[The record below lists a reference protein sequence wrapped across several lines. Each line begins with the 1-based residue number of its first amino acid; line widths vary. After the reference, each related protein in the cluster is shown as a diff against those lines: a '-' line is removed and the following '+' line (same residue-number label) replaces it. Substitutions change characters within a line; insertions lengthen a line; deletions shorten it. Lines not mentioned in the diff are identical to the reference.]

1 MKNRLHDKKAGIAIL
16 VSLILISVAEVILRG
31 VILNEAL
38 FKLSNAGEPCITV
51 LLSLVLIIF
60 ATMGK
65 DRIFYIICGGW
76 LGFFVFKQLFDLPSM
91 LSTFYFAMQSSDGF
105 TDFAILI
112 HVLSMVCII
121 AIGCLIVE
129 YMNDGTIYNK
139 AFNILCL
146 IVILTFVANIILG
159 IYDIVVLNDISA
171 LLAILNNLSRAIM
184 IFLFTFFAYDSAKKQ
199 LSKVNF
205 DK

>member
-76 LGFFVFKQLFDLPSM
+76 FGFFVFKQLFDLPSM
-91 LSTFYFAMQSSDGF
+91 LSTFYFAMKIPEI

-139 AFNILCL
+139 AFHILCL
-146 IVILTFVANIILG
+146 IIILTFVANIIFG

-199 LSKVNF
+199 LNKVNF